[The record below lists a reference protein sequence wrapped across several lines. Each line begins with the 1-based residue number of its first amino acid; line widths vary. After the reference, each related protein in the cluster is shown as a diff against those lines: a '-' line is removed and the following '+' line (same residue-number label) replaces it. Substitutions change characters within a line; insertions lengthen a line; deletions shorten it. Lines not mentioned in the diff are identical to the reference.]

1 MEAAED
7 DLWRSL
13 APKVYKTNVMGV
25 VSHRRDGQNRMAKTG
40 LVHVRRRLGNTMKP
54 VQLLESVPVAA
65 SVAYMALDDTTNEA
79 LAQAMSP
86 KRVLWI
92 IGGVTFKHD

>member
-1 MEAAED
+1 
-7 DLWRSL
+7 
-13 APKVYKTNVMGV
+13 
-25 VSHRRDGQNRMAKTG
+25 
-40 LVHVRRRLGNTMKP
+40 MKP